1 MAGLPFVLSGLSQF
15 NPASPQR
22 QYNTSPGIPGTPPIG
37 GFNASPSLQPL
48 SYPTGQPNPTTTAG
62 PVLSRSAGMVI
73 NLGKL
78 SLPGQSNQMI
88 QPFQPMTAVATT
100 PVPFHN
106 QLQPPI
112 FPAFPTP
119 PIAPASPI
127 AIFNLGQQN
136 GPIYPVHTPVQLS
149 YRTF

>member
-62 PVLSRSAGMVI
+62 PAPSRSPGMVI